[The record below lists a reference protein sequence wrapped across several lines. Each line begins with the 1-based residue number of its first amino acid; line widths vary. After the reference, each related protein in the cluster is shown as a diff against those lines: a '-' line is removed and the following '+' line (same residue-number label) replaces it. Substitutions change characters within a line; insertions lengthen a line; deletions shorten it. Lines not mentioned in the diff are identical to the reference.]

1 MITTELHRSLEAVDS
16 LAPDWNRL
24 FAAGA
29 VDPSL
34 GSGWSKAM
42 LRNHLAGSSEW
53 FITVVRDAGRVVAIV
68 PWMYARARVLG
79 CAVTTLQPV
88 QQLSG
93 THGGL
98 LLEPGHA
105 AAVEGCIASVHKLPW
120 DLLRI
125 SRLLESEASTDG
137 IEAGLRAQLPCHARL
152 DGPSYHLTLPD
163 SYGAYLKA
171 RSGKFRNYLK
181 RAEKKLAAL
190 GACTLESATPGH
202 EPAAFEELLGI
213 ERASWKHAHGTAITA
228 VPHQTG
234 FYRDLICGAD
244 RPASMHLTFL
254 RLDGVAVAY
263 NLGLLVGDCY
273 YYLKTSYRE
282 EHRPHGAAS
291 VARARLIEQ
300 LIGRNVRTLDFAGE
314 PYEWEQQWA
323 TEVRWHRSLVAY
335 NGTPMGRVMR
345 LLGALRNGI
354 ARRTRRTHVAF
365 ADPRALQR
373 PAARP

>member
-1 MITTELHRSLEAVDS
+1 MITTEMHRSLEAIDS
-16 LAPDWNRL
+16 LVPDWNRL

-68 PWMYARARVLG
+68 PWMYVRARLLG
-79 CAVTTLQPV
+79 CVVTTLQPV

-98 LLEPGHA
+98 LLEPANA
-105 AAVEGCIASVHKLPW
+105 AAVEGCIASVRELPW
-120 DLLRI
+120 DLLRV
-125 SRLLESEASTDG
+125 SRLLEADASTDR
-137 IEAGLRAQLPCHARL
+137 IEAGLRTQLPCHARL
-152 DGPSYHLTLPD
+152 DEPSYHLTLPD
-163 SYGAYLKA
+163 SYGGYLQA

-181 RAEKKLAAL
+181 RAEKKLGSL
-190 GACTLESATPGH
+190 GACSLERTSPGH
-202 EPAAFEELLGI
+202 ELAAFEELLAI

-234 FYRDLICGAD
+234 FYRDLICGVD
-244 RPASMHLTFL
+244 RAASVHLTFL

-263 NLGLLVGDCY
+263 NLGLLAGDCY

-300 LIGRNVRTLDFAGE
+300 LIRDNVRTLDFAGE

-323 TEVRWHRSLVAY
+323 NEVRWHRSLVAY
-335 NGTPMGRVMR
+335 NRTPMGRLLRV
-345 LLGALRNGI
+345 LGALRNGI
-354 ARRTRRTHVAF
+354 GKRTRHKHVEF

-373 PAARP
+373 PAVRP